1 MMAAVHFCL
10 CGWWFLETAYF
21 KKLLKCFVCNLKSIY
36 HEVIKISFI
45 IVLIKLSLKVRPCY
59 LIQWRQG
66 EHYVAE
72 QATLGSKSS
81 PLMGQIGVRAV
92 EKTSFHVYYPVSSS
106 LCYLTSVAAHT
117 KSSEFNDEASS
128 WGCWAVL
135 DSKYWGGIQWLK
147 WASSMQNVYVITY
160 IYL

>member
-1 MMAAVHFCL
+1 MI
-10 CGWWFLETAYF
+10 F
-21 KKLLKCFVCNLKSIY
+21 KG
-36 HEVIKISFI
+36 H
-45 IVLIKLSLKVRPCY
+45 CY

-66 EHYVAE
+66 ERYVAE

-106 LCYLTSVAAHT
+106 LCYLTWVAAYT

-128 WGCWAVL
+128 WGFWAVL
-135 DSKYWGGIQWLK
+135 DSKYWRGIQWLK
-147 WASSMQNVYVITY
+147 WASSMQNVYVVTY
-160 IYL
+160 ICLQFYFTTFHVFANYRQEIPFLSQQLLRKFWL

>member
-1 MMAAVHFCL
+1 MAAVYFWL

-36 HEVIKISFI
+36 HEVIKTSFI
-45 IVLIKLSLKVRPCY
+45 IVLIKLSLKVGPCY
-59 LIQWRQG
+59 LIQWCQG

-81 PLMGQIGVRAV
+81 PLMAQIGVRAV
-92 EKTSFHVYYPVSSS
+92 EKSFFHVYCHMSSS
-106 LCYLTSVAAHT
+106 LCYLTWAAAYT

-135 DSKYWGGIQWLK
+135 GSTYWRGIQCELLVCK
-147 WASSMQNVYVITY
+147 MYV
-160 IYL
+160 L